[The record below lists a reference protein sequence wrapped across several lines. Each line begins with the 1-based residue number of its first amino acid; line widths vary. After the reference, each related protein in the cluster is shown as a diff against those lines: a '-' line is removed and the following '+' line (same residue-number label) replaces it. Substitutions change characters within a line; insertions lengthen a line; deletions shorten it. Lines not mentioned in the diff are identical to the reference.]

1 MSERIPAKIID
12 AAAVRNTPAGS
23 GGPIHTKAFSGR
35 YRLFRL
41 LGVGALFALF
51 FGTVW
56 LTWNQRQ
63 AVLWDLVNRKFHIF
77 GATYWPQDLIL
88 LSAILIIAAFGL
100 FFITVAAGR
109 IWCGY
114 TCPQSVWT
122 WVFMWAEKVTE
133 GDRHQRV
140 RLDAAPWTANKVLR
154 RGAKHGIWL
163 GVSLI
168 TSLTFVGYFT
178 PIRELSVG
186 LLTMDLGPQTA
197 FWMFFFTAATYIN
210 AGWLRE
216 KVCRDMCPYGRF
228 QSVMFDRDTLVISYD
243 AARGEQRGARRKGI
257 DPAAQGLGD
266 CTDCTL
272 CVQVCPTGIDIRNGL
287 QYECI
292 GCAACID
299 ACDSVMDKMGYAR
312 GLIRYTSESALEGG
326 KTHWLRPRLVGYAG
340 VLAVMIGLFIVA
352 LLERPLMSIDVTRD
366 RNLFRENG
374 AGQVENAY
382 SLKVINKRQ
391 QPGHYQIS
399 LDAPAGFSL
408 MAPHTL
414 YLDAEDILD
423 VPVNVIWDGEQ
434 WPDPRKEIS
443 FVLSAVDNEANAVT
457 VASTFLAPVRR

>member
-12 AAAVRNTPAGS
+12 AAAVRATPAGS

-41 LGVGALFALF
+41 LGAGALFTLF

-77 GATYWPQDLIL
+77 GATFWPQDLIL

-140 RLDAAPWTANKVLR
+140 RLDAAPWSANKILR

-163 GVSLI
+163 GVSLL

-178 PIRELSVG
+178 PIRELTLG
-186 LLTMDLGPQTA
+186 LLTLDLGAQAA
-197 FWMFFFTAATYIN
+197 FWVFFFTAATYIN

-228 QSVMFDRDTLVISYD
+228 QGVMFDRDTLVIAYD
-243 AARGEQRGARRKGI
+243 AERGEQRGPRRKDS
-257 DPAAQGLGD
+257 DPAEQGLGD
-266 CTDCTL
+266 CIDCTL

-287 QYECI
+287 QFECI

-299 ACDSVMDKMGYAR
+299 ACDSVMDKMGYER
-312 GLIRYTSESALEGG
+312 GLVRYTSERALEGG

-340 VLAVMIGLFIVA
+340 MLTLMIGLFIVA
-352 LLERPLMSIDVTRD
+352 LVERPLMSLDVTRD
-366 RNLFRENG
+366 RNLFRENS
-374 AGQVENAY
+374 AGQVENVY
-382 SLKVINKRQ
+382 SLKLINKTQ
-391 QPGHYQIS
+391 QPGLYQIS
-399 LDAPAGFSL
+399 LDAAEGFRLVSPDQL
-408 MAPHTL
+408 H
-414 YLDAEDILD
+414 LDAEDILD
-423 VPVNVIWDGEQ
+423 LPVNVVWEGEE
-434 WPDPRKEIS
+434 WPEPRKQIS
-443 FVLSAVDNEANAVT
+443 FVLSAVNSDAKAV
-457 VASTFLAPVRR
+457 VADSTFLAPVLR